1 MKFMRLLGL
10 FGLILFYSTAIGQN
24 FYDITSIQNIS
35 INFGYT
41 NWDYRLDTAKAG
53 SEGYI
58 IARSCT
64 INGVAFDSVG
74 VKYKGNSSYR
84 ATNVK
89 NPLHIE
95 LNYVRP
101 WQNYQGINDIKLGN
115 GFFDP
120 SVIREAL
127 SYELL
132 GNYMRTPRCN
142 FARVHLN
149 GVFMGL
155 YSNAE
160 HIGDPMLAKNF
171 SSTHGTLVKCNP
183 TNVSSNSGPDLRY
196 LGANS
201 SSYTPYYEIKRG
213 TGFPELIALCDTL
226 NNRFANIERILDMD
240 ASIWMLAF
248 NNLFV
253 NLDSYSGSFRQNYYL
268 YRSESNRFTP
278 IVWDLNMSFAGFTQA
293 NNTPSGRV
301 DTNTAKTFPFN
312 SNSTSTL
319 HPLISKMFTNATYR
333 RMFQAHIRTM
343 AEEQFASGNV
353 GIRGAAIQAIVDS
366 SVQAD
371 PNKFYTYTNFRNNL
385 NSSIPGGGGGPGGGG
400 TSGITTLVAGRLAYL
415 NTQSWYTS
423 PKPNI
428 TVSASNSA
436 PAFLSQVIITANI
449 PNIST
454 NNSVFLGYR
463 DHKVKS
469 FSKLTMYD
477 DGQHNDGAAGD
488 KVFGATISVSSA
500 KMEYYVY
507 AEDLTSDIGAFS
519 PARAEYEFYSLNAT
533 LPSIA
538 NGDVTL
544 NEFVSWNTT
553 GITDYDGQLE
563 DWIELKNNTGSP
575 ISMEG
580 LFLTD
585 TLGNRQKWSFPKQ
598 TVIPANGRL
607 LVWCDEDGE
616 QGGLHANFKLD
627 AAGERILLVNGN
639 ATMDSTLFGQMF
651 ANLSSARCADGT
663 GPFLSARTP
672 TPMALNS
679 CPSSNQ
685 DLSFQLSMFPNPG
698 HESFSLVSDQPIQQV
713 NIYNVTGQM
722 VQKLIAGNVQ
732 RMDVSMDGF
741 PNGLYFVEVNGKS
754 YKWLKN

>member
-1 MKFMRLLGL
+1 MRFLGL
-10 FGLILFYSTAIGQN
+10 LGLILFCSTTIGQN

-41 NWDYRLDTAKAG
+41 NWDYRLDSAKAG

-58 IARSCT
+58 IAQNCT
-64 INGVAFDSVG
+64 INGVVFDSVG

-95 LNYVRP
+95 LNYVKT
-101 WQNYQGINDIKLGN
+101 WQNYQGITDVKLGN
-115 GFFDP
+115 GFSDP
-120 SVIREAL
+120 SFLREAL

-142 FARVHLN
+142 YARVYLN
-149 GVFMGL
+149 GTWMGL

-171 SSTHGTLVKCNP
+171 YSTHGTLVKCNP
-183 TNVSSNSGPDLRY
+183 TNVSSNTGPDLRY

-201 SSYTPYYEIKRG
+201 GSYTPYYEIKRG

-226 NNRFANIERILDMD
+226 NNQYANVERILDLD

-312 SNSTSTL
+312 SNSTSAL

-333 RMFQAHIRTM
+333 RMFQAHLRTM
-343 AEEQFASGNV
+343 AEEQFMTGNV
-353 GIRGAAIQAIVDS
+353 GRRGVAIQAIIDS

-371 PNKFYTYTNFRNNL
+371 PNKFFTYANFRTNL
-385 NSSIPGGGGGPGGGG
+385 NAGVAGAGPGPGGGG
-400 TSGITTLVAGRLAYL
+400 TSGITSLVAGRMAYL
-415 NTQSWYTS
+415 NTQSWYTGQ
-423 PKPNI
+423 KPTI
-428 TVSASNSA
+428 TVATSNPA
-436 PAFLSQVIITANI
+436 PAFLSQLTITASI
-449 PNIST
+449 PNISS
-454 NNSVFLGYR
+454 NNFVFLGYR
-463 DHKVKS
+463 DHKVKA
-469 FSKLTMYD
+469 FTKLTMYD

-488 KVFGATISVSSA
+488 KVFGATITVSSA

-519 PARAEYEFYSLNAT
+519 PARAEYEFYSINAT
-533 LPSIA
+533 LPTIT
-538 NGDVTL
+538 NRDVTL
-544 NEFVSWNTT
+544 NEFLSWNTT
-553 GITDYDGQLE
+553 GITDFDGQLE
-563 DWIELKNNTGSP
+563 DWIELKNNTSSP

-580 LFLTD
+580 LFLSD

-627 AAGERILLVNGN
+627 DAGERILLVNAN
-639 ATMDSTLFGQMF
+639 NTTMDSTVFGQMF
-651 ANLSSARCADGT
+651 ANLSTARCADGT

-672 TPMALNS
+672 TPLALNS
-679 CPSSNQ
+679 CPSAQQELTSQ
-685 DLSFQLSMFPNPG
+685 ISIYPNPG
-698 HESFSLVSDQPIQQV
+698 NEVFSVVSDQPISSIS
-713 NIYNVTGQM
+713 IYQLTGQM
-722 VQKLIAGNVQ
+722 IRKISAGNVQ
-732 RMDVSMDGF
+732 RMDVSMENL
-741 PNGLYFVEVNGKS
+741 PSGLYLIEVNGKIH
-754 YKWLKN
+754 KWMKQ

>member
-1 MKFMRLLGL
+1 MRILGLLGL
-10 FGLILFYSTAIGQN
+10 VLLFSSARSQN

-58 IARSCT
+58 IAQSCT
-64 INGVAFDSVG
+64 INGVVFDSVG

-95 LNYVRP
+95 LNYIRT
-101 WQNYQGINDIKLGN
+101 WQNYLGITDVKLGN
-115 GFFDP
+115 GYFDP

-132 GNYMRTPRCN
+132 GNYMRAPRCN

-149 GVFMGL
+149 GTFMGL

-160 HIGDPMLAKNF
+160 HIGDPMLSKNF
-171 SSTHGTLVKCNP
+171 FSTHGTLVKCNP

-196 LGANS
+196 LGTNANS
-201 SSYTPYYEIKRG
+201 YSPYYEIKRG
-213 TGFPELIALCDTL
+213 NGFPELIALCDTL
-226 NNRFANIERILDMD
+226 NNRYADVERILDID
-240 ASIWMLAF
+240 AAIWMLAF

-278 IVWDLNMSFAGFTQA
+278 IVWDLNMSFAGFTQV
-293 NNTPSGRV
+293 NNSPTGRV
-301 DTNTAKTFPFN
+301 DTNTAKTFAYN
-312 SNSTSTL
+312 SNSTSAL

-353 GIRGAAIQAIVDS
+353 ATRGAAIQAIIDS

-371 PNKFYTYTNFRNNL
+371 PNKFYTYANFRTNL
-385 NSSIPGGGGGPGGGG
+385 NSSIAGGGPGPGGGG
-400 TSGITTLVAGRLAYL
+400 TSGITSLVAGRLAYL

-428 TVSASNSA
+428 TVVASNIL
-436 PAFLSQVIITANI
+436 PNFLSQVTITATI
-449 PNIST
+449 PNISS
-454 NNSVFLGYR
+454 NNYVFLGYR
-463 DHKVKS
+463 DHKVKA
-469 FSKLTMYD
+469 FNKLTMFD

-488 KVFGATISVSSA
+488 KVFGATITVSSA

-507 AEDLTSDIGAFS
+507 AEDLTSDLGAFS
-519 PARAEYEFYSLNAT
+519 PARAEVEFYSLNAVLPT
-533 LPSIA
+533 LN
-538 NGDVTL
+538 NGNISL

-553 GITDYDGQLE
+553 GAMDYDGQLE
-563 DWIELKNNTGSP
+563 DWIELKNNTNNP

-580 LFLTD
+580 IFLTD
-585 TLGNRQKWSFPKQ
+585 TLGLRQKWAFPKQ
-598 TVIPANGRL
+598 TVIPANGRI
-607 LVWCDEDGE
+607 LVWCDEDGD

-627 AAGERILLVNGN
+627 ATGEQILLINGTT
-639 ATMDSTLFGQMF
+639 TMDSTLFGQMF
-651 ANLSSARCADGT
+651 ANLSTARCADGT
-663 GPFLSARTP
+663 GPFLPTRTP
-672 TPMALNS
+672 TPLALNS

-685 DLSFQLSMFPNPG
+685 ELGLQLSIYPNPG
-698 HESFSLVSDQPIQQV
+698 RESFTILAEQPLNIVEVYSLSGQKVQSVSCGNRQQV
-713 NIYNVTGQM
+713 DINMEDFQSGM
-722 VQKLIAGNVQ
+722 
-732 RMDVSMDGF
+732 
-741 PNGLYFVEVNGKS
+741 YFVAVNGKTF
-754 YKWLKN
+754 KWIKN